1 MIKNYFLVAVRN
13 FKNYKFF
20 SFINIT
26 GLAIGMACSFLIFIW
41 VKDEFSFDR
50 FHENETDLY
59 RLVGEVEN
67 ADALFKAVVTPYP
80 MVSYLNDEIPEIINH
95 ICLRPMSEKVLVEY
109 ESEGSKSQ
117 LKKFYEGGMVAVDSN
132 FFEFFTYE
140 FINGSPEKA
149 IIGTNSIVISES
161 TAKKYFGDE
170 NPIGKTLYFYN
181 RERLGT
187 ISGVL
192 KDPPA
197 NSHIQFDIV
206 IPFGDLYGSNFKTN
220 WGNYYYNGYVQ
231 LAHGIDPQ
239 IVVQKIEEALRKR
252 SSDSEVSIRIYLQ
265 PLRDVH
271 LKSDFDIDYNNST
284 SEINNNVYIFSI
296 IAVFILLIACL
307 NFVNLTTARS
317 ATRAKEIGLR
327 KISGASRARLIRQ
340 FFGESVFIAIIAYIL
355 AFIIILILLNSFNQ
369 LTAKSLDISQ
379 ILNVKT
385 ILIFLGI
392 AILVGLV
399 SGIYPALLLSSL
411 EPLSVLKG
419 EMKSDSKNSTFRKIL
434 VLVQFSISIILI
446 ISVFIVHRQLEY
458 VQKKELGY
466 DKKNL
471 IYFPVRG
478 NYRDYYSS
486 LRERLLQESNIQD
499 VTISSDIPLN
509 TIHLWGGLDWEG
521 KDPDDNTM
529 MNFYTVDYSFIPTL
543 GIRFSEGRNFALSS
557 DSNNYI
563 INQTAAQIM
572 GMDEPLD
579 QWFSLSENR
588 GDIIGIVE
596 DFNFKSLRTK
606 MEPLVIRVGEYY
618 NYILVRINDDN
629 VQNSI
634 DRIGA
639 VWNELNPDYPFE
651 YHFLDSDYEQLYIPE
666 KRLGNLFKYFTVL
679 AIFISCLGLLGLV
692 SFMAQQRTKEIG
704 IRKVLGSSVF
714 EIIKLLSMEFTKW
727 VILANIFAI
736 PIGWFLMNKWLQNFA
751 YRTNIPWFIFIITAG
766 LVFII
771 AIVTI
776 SFQSYQAATTN
787 PADSIRQV

>member
-1 MIKNYFLVAVRN
+1 M
-13 FKNYKFF
+13 
-20 SFINIT
+20 
-26 GLAIGMACSFLIFIW
+26 
-41 VKDEFSFDR
+41 
-50 FHENETDLY
+50 
-59 RLVGEVEN
+59 
-67 ADALFKAVVTPYP
+67 
-80 MVSYLNDEIPEIINH
+80 
-95 ICLRPMSEKVLVEY
+95 
-109 ESEGSKSQ
+109 
-117 LKKFYEGGMVAVDSN
+117 
-132 FFEFFTYE
+132 
-140 FINGSPEKA
+140 
-149 IIGTNSIVISES
+149 
-161 TAKKYFGDE
+161 
-170 NPIGKTLYFYN
+170 
-181 RERLGT
+181 
-187 ISGVL
+187 
-192 KDPPA
+192 
-197 NSHIQFDIV
+197 
-206 IPFGDLYGSNFKTN
+206 
-220 WGNYYYNGYVQ
+220 
-231 LAHGIDPQ
+231 
-239 IVVQKIEEALRKR
+239 
-252 SSDSEVSIRIYLQ
+252 
-265 PLRDVH
+265 
-271 LKSDFDIDYNNST
+271 
-284 SEINNNVYIFSI
+284 
-296 IAVFILLIACL
+296 
-307 NFVNLTTARS
+307 NLTTARS
-317 ATRAKEIGLR
+317 GTRTKEIGLR

-355 AFIIILILLNSFNQ
+355 AFIIILILLNTFNQ

-399 SGIYPALLLSSL
+399 SGIYPALLLSSF

-419 EMKSDSKNSTFRKIL
+419 EVKSDSKNSVFRKIL

-478 NYRDYYSS
+478 DYRDYYSS
-486 LRERLLQESNIQD
+486 LRERLLQESKIQD

>member
-1 MIKNYFLVAVRN
+1 MIKNYFLVALRN

-109 ESEGSKSQ
+109 ESEGPQ
-117 LKKFYEGGMVAVDSN
+117 GQIKKFYEGGIIAVDSN
-132 FFEFFTYE
+132 FFEFYTYE
-140 FINGSPEKA
+140 FIYGSPEKA
-149 IIGTNSIVISES
+149 LIGTNSIVISES
-161 TAKKYFGDE
+161 TSRKYFGDE
-170 NPIGKTLYFYN
+170 NPIGKTLYLYN

-187 ISGVL
+187 VSGVL
-192 KDPPA
+192 KDPPT

-206 IPFGDLYGSNFKTN
+206 IPFGDLYGSNFRTN

-231 LAHGIDPQ
+231 LAHGTDPQ
-239 IVVQKIEEALRKR
+239 IVVQKIEKALKKR
-252 SSDSEVSIRIYLQ
+252 SPDSEISIRIYLQ
-265 PLRDVH
+265 RLRDVH

-307 NFVNLTTARS
+307 NFVNHTTARS
-317 ATRAKEIGLR
+317 GTRAKEIGLR
-327 KISGASRARLIRQ
+327 KISGASRARLISQ

-355 AFIIILILLNSFNQ
+355 AFIIILILLNTFNQ
-369 LTAKSLDISQ
+369 LTAKSLDINQ

-392 AILVGLV
+392 AIFVGLV
-399 SGIYPALLLSSL
+399 SGIYPALLLSSF

-419 EMKSDSKNSTFRKIL
+419 EIKSDSKNSGFRKIL

-458 VQKKELGY
+458 VQKRELGY

-478 NYRDYYSS
+478 DYRTYYSS
-486 LRERLLQESNIQD
+486 FRERLLQESNIQN

-529 MNFYTVDYSFIPTL
+529 MNFYTVDYSFISTL
-543 GIRFSEGRNFALSS
+543 GIRFFKGRNFALSS

-572 GMDEPLD
+572 GMDQPLD

-629 VQNSI
+629 VKNSI
-634 DRIGA
+634 DRIETI
-639 VWNELNPDYPFE
+639 WNELNPDYPFE

-714 EIIKLLSMEFTKW
+714 EIIRLLSMEFTKW

-751 YRTNIPWFIFIITAG
+751 YRTNIPWFIFVITAG
-766 LVFII
+766 LVFFI

-776 SFQSYQAATTN
+776 SFQSHQAATTN